1 MTYDVIIIGGG
12 VVSAASALELSKAGL
27 KVLVLEKTHVGA
39 GASGASA
46 ALLEFQID
54 AFRGEPFFSLAK
66 ASRPLFPAL
75 ADEIKDIS
83 SIDIQYEPCGILQLA
98 LTDEDVTA
106 LQAEIKR
113 QTHLGLRGRWLS
125 ADHLQ
130 ENLPQLNETILGGA
144 FFEEDGQ
151 VNGEKFL
158 RGLMKAA
165 VLKGATLVEDLSGVS
180 FKHKGNRVTQVIT
193 KENIYDAAHVV
204 VAAGAWSDDVLSL
217 VGLKCGVEPVKGQ
230 LAVFDTPRRPLPFPI
245 YTRHRGYIAC
255 KQDGYSLAGS
265 TVERVGFSTEA
276 SEETRRELATRAIQ
290 LVPQLA
296 KAPLRPLAIAGLR
309 PGSPDE
315 LPFLGSFPEMSNL
328 TVATGHFRNGILL
341 APITGRIVA
350 ALITNTAVP
359 VDIAP
364 FRPDRFSVAAK

>member
-230 LAVFDTPRRPLPFPI
+230 LAVFDTPPAPGNRPPRRAAPP
-245 YTRHRGYIAC
+245 
-255 KQDGYSLAGS
+255 
-265 TVERVGFSTEA
+265 
-276 SEETRRELATRAIQ
+276 RA
-290 LVPQLA
+290 P
-296 KAPLRPLAIAGLR
+296 APR
-309 PGSPDE
+309 
-315 LPFLGSFPEMSNL
+315 
-328 TVATGHFRNGILL
+328 
-341 APITGRIVA
+341 
-350 ALITNTAVP
+350 
-359 VDIAP
+359 
-364 FRPDRFSVAAK
+364 

>member
-341 APITGRIVA
+341 APITGRIVS
-350 ALITNTAVP
+350 ALITNTALP
-359 VDIAP
+359 VDINP
-364 FRPDRFSVAAK
+364 FRPDRFSMAAK